1 MRSSWG
7 ERARISCTLIS
18 GFSRNWRITFRRYSY
33 ESASSALPSA
43 RAVAE
48 SPLPFTLRTVPSI
61 EAGGLVTDEAD
72 NGGET
77 VPPPIVLIEAID
89 VLEALERVSPGV
101 EACDMVEK

>member
-1 MRSSWG
+1 M
-7 ERARISCTLIS
+7 
-18 GFSRNWRITFRRYSY
+18 
-33 ESASSALPSA
+33 
-43 RAVAE
+43 
-48 SPLPFTLRTVPSI
+48 PSI